1 MNIPR
6 EIQAFED
13 DLKLWRRDIH
23 QHPELGF
30 EEKRTASFV
39 AEQLAEFGCEVHT
52 GIGGTGVVG
61 VLRNGPGN
69 RSIGLRADMDALPI
83 QEENTFGHCSAHD
96 GKMHACGHDGHTTML
111 LGAARYLAA
120 TQNFNG
126 IVYFIFQP
134 AEEGLGGAHAMME
147 DGLFEQFP
155 CESIYGMHNWPS
167 MPVGQFGIR
176 NGALLAGGALF
187 DVTVNGR
194 GSHGAFPQHANDP
207 VLAAS
212 EIVMSLQQIVA
223 RRFDPLVAG
232 VVSVTMFKGGDAY
245 NVIPKMAS
253 IGGTARAFSRDGLEL
268 IEQEMHR
275 VIAGVAAAH
284 NVAADFDYR
293 VTFAPTINTPRETQL
308 IADVAADLVGE
319 EKVDRNHYLISGS
332 EDFSFM
338 LENRPGA
345 FILIG
350 NGEDASPV
358 HTPTYEFNDN
368 ILPLG
373 STLYAK
379 IAERELA
386 TDSATSL

>member
-1 MNIPR
+1 
-6 EIQAFED
+6 
-13 DLKLWRRDIH
+13 
-23 QHPELGF
+23 
-30 EEKRTASFV
+30 
-39 AEQLAEFGCEVHT
+39 
-52 GIGGTGVVG
+52 
-61 VLRNGPGN
+61 
-69 RSIGLRADMDALPI
+69 
-83 QEENTFGHCSAHD
+83 
-96 GKMHACGHDGHTTML
+96 
-111 LGAARYLAA
+111 
-120 TQNFNG
+120 
-126 IVYFIFQP
+126 
-134 AEEGLGGAHAMME
+134 
-147 DGLFEQFP
+147 
-155 CESIYGMHNWPS
+155 
-167 MPVGQFGIR
+167 
-176 NGALLAGGALF
+176 
-187 DVTVNGR
+187 
-194 GSHGAFPQHANDP
+194 
-207 VLAAS
+207 
-212 EIVMSLQQIVA
+212 MSLQQIVA

-245 NVIPKMAS
+245 NVIPKVAS

>member
-39 AEQLAEFGCEVHT
+39 AEQLAEFGCEVHA

-126 IVYFIFQP
+126 IVHFIFQP

-187 DVTVNGR
+187 DVTVNGC

-268 IEQEMHR
+268 IEKEMRR

-284 NVAADFDYR
+284 NVTADLDYR

-386 TDSATSL
+386 TDNATSL